1 MAKDERRL
9 RVALGGFGTIGEP
22 VARWLDGGVAGLSL
36 VAVSARNRERAA
48 AKMADFGEAVP
59 VLPLEELAE
68 VADVVVEC
76 APAAAFMAVA
86 GPAVERGRI
95 FMPISVGALLSHM
108 GLIDRANETG
118 ATIVVPTG
126 AIIGLDAL
134 KAAAEGTIHEVRLET
149 RKPPKGLM
157 GAPYLAEQGIDLEGL
172 TQPLKIFEGTAR
184 EAVRGFPAN
193 VNVSAALSLAG
204 IGSDRTRIEIWA
216 DPTVTRN
223 MQTVR
228 VEAEEARFSMQIENA
243 PSPDHPATGRITPLS
258 VIATLRRLVSPLQV
272 GT

>member
-1 MAKDERRL
+1 MQKSEL
-9 RVALGGFGTIGEP
+9 RVAVGGFGTIGQP

-36 VAVSARNRERAA
+36 AAVSARDQEKAA
-48 AKMADFGEAVP
+48 AKMADFRKPALI
-59 VLPLEELAE
+59 LPLEDLAE
-68 VADVVVEC
+68 AADVVVEC

-86 GPAVERGRI
+86 GPAVEQGRI

-108 GLIDRANETG
+108 ELIDRARETG
-118 ATIVVPTG
+118 ARIVVPTG

-149 RKPPKGLM
+149 RKPPRGLM
-157 GAPYLAEQGIDLEGL
+157 GAPYLAEHGIDLENL
-172 TQPLKIFEGTAR
+172 SEPLKVFEGTAR
-184 EAVRGFPAN
+184 EAVKGFPAN

-204 IGSDRTRIEIWA
+204 IGPDRTMIEIWA
-216 DPTVTRN
+216 DPGVTRN
-223 MQTVR
+223 MQSVR